1 MYLKKIAAITC
12 AAAMSLGILA
22 GCGSTPATTDES
34 NTSENAQ
41 TTKTITGVADL
52 AGARVGVQEGTTG
65 DLYVSDEVEG
75 AEVSRFKRVVD
86 AGMDLK
92 NGKVDAVVVD
102 DQVAQDLVNEVD
114 GLKILP
120 GNLTEE
126 EYAIAVQKGDA
137 ELLES
142 INSAIA
148 EMTANGEIDTIRK
161 AYIDKDEA
169 ALAELDAKADPTG
182 SEKLVMGTN
191 AEFAP
196 FEYMDD
202 NNEIAGYDIE
212 IAKEIAR
219 KMGRELVIEN
229 MNFDSLIAA
238 LSSGK
243 VDMVIAGMTA
253 SEERA
258 QQVDFSDKYYKAAQV
273 IIVPD
278 DAQ

>member
-1 MYLKKIAAITC
+1 MLKKLLALTAAVVL
-12 AAAMSLGILA
+12 AAGALS
-22 GCGSTPATTDES
+22 GCGNTNSAGGENSTNSAE
-34 NTSENAQ
+34 Q
-41 TTKTITGVADL
+41 TKTITGAADL
-52 AGARVGVQEGTTG
+52 AGAKIAVQEGTTG
-65 DLYVSDEVEG
+65 DNYVTDEVEG
-75 AEVSRFKRVVD
+75 AEISRFKRVVD

-102 DQVAQDLVNEVD
+102 DQVAKDLVAEIE

-126 EYAIAVQKGDA
+126 EYAIAVNKGDE
-137 ELLES
+137 ELLEG
-142 INSAIA
+142 INSSIK
-148 EMTANGEIDTIRK
+148 EMNENGTIDTIRK
-161 AYIDKDEA
+161 AFIDKDDAAMQELSAKEA
-169 ALAELDAKADPTG
+169 PVGD
-182 SEKLVMGTN
+182 EKLVMGTN

-219 KMGRELVIEN
+219 KLGRELVIEN

-243 VDMVIAGMTA
+243 VDMVIAGMTVD
-253 SEERA
+253 EERK
-258 QQVDFSDKYYKAAQV
+258 QQVDFSDSYYKAAQV
-273 IIVPD
+273 IIVKE
-278 DAQ
+278 

>member
-1 MYLKKIAAITC
+1 MKKFVAL
-12 AAAMSLGILA
+12 AAAAVLAVGALA
-22 GCGSTPATTDES
+22 GCGSAGGSDTAKS
-34 NTSENAQ
+34 GASAQ
-41 TTKTITGVADL
+41 KTIAGVADL
-52 AGARVGVQEGTTG
+52 AGAKIAVQEGTTG
-65 DLYVSDEVEG
+65 DNYVTDEIEG

-102 DQVAQDLVNEVD
+102 DQVAKDLVAEID

-126 EYAIAVQKGDA
+126 EYAIAVKKDSK
-137 ELLES
+137 ELLDG

-148 EMTANGEIDTIRK
+148 EMNQNGAIDTIRK

-169 ALAELDAKADPTG
+169 ALKELAAKEAPAG
-182 SEKLVMGTN
+182 GEKLIMGTN

-196 FEYMDD
+196 FEYLDD
-202 NNEIAGYDIE
+202 NNEIAGYDVE

-243 VDMVIAGMTA
+243 VDMVIAGMTVD
-253 SEERA
+253 EERA

-273 IIVPD
+273 IIVKE
-278 DAQ
+278 

>member
-1 MYLKKIAAITC
+1 MIKKMIALAVSVVL
-12 AAAMSLGILA
+12 AAGALS
-22 GCGSTPATTDES
+22 GCGNTNSAES
-34 NTSENAQ
+34 GSSASSAEQ
-41 TTKTITGVADL
+41 GKTITGAADL
-52 AGARVGVQEGTTG
+52 AGAKIAVQEGTTG
-65 DLYVSDEVEG
+65 DNYVTDEVEG
-75 AEVSRFKRVVD
+75 AEISRFKRVVD

-102 DQVAQDLVNEVD
+102 DQVAKDLVAEID

-126 EYAIAVQKGDA
+126 EYAIAVKKGSE
-137 ELLES
+137 ELLAG
-142 INSAIA
+142 INSSIK
-148 EMTANGEIDTIRK
+148 EMNENGTIDTIRK
-161 AYIDKDEA
+161 AFIDKDDAAMQELKAKEA
-169 ALAELDAKADPTG
+169 PAGD
-182 SEKLVMGTN
+182 EKLVMGTN

-202 NNEIAGYDIE
+202 NNEIAGYDVE

-243 VDMVIAGMTA
+243 VDMVIAGMTVD
-253 SEERA
+253 EERK
-258 QQVDFSDKYYKAAQV
+258 QQVDFSDSYYKAAQV
-273 IIVPD
+273 IIVKE
-278 DAQ
+278 

>member
-1 MYLKKIAAITC
+1 MIKKMIALAVSVVL
-12 AAAMSLGILA
+12 AAGALS
-22 GCGSTPATTDES
+22 GCGNTNSAES
-34 NTSENAQ
+34 GSSASSAEQ
-41 TTKTITGVADL
+41 GKTITSAADL
-52 AGARVGVQEGTTG
+52 AGAKIAVQEGTTG
-65 DLYVSDEVEG
+65 DNYVTDEVEG
-75 AEVSRFKRVVD
+75 AEISRFKRVVD

-102 DQVAQDLVNEVD
+102 DQVAKDLVAEID

-126 EYAIAVQKGDA
+126 EYAIAVKKGSE
-137 ELLES
+137 ELLAG
-142 INSAIA
+142 INSSIK
-148 EMTANGEIDTIRK
+148 EMNENGTIDTIRK
-161 AYIDKDEA
+161 AFIDKDDAAMQELQAKEA
-169 ALAELDAKADPTG
+169 PAGD
-182 SEKLVMGTN
+182 EKLVMGTN

-202 NNEIAGYDIE
+202 NNEIAGYDVE

-243 VDMVIAGMTA
+243 VDMVIAGMTVD
-253 SEERA
+253 EERK
-258 QQVDFSDKYYKAAQV
+258 QQVDFSDSYYKAAQV
-273 IIVPD
+273 IIVKE
-278 DAQ
+278 